1 MREKQTLSKT
11 NETLELELTAFQGP
25 FDLLLHLIREM
36 KVDIHDIPM
45 AEVTEQYMAYIH
57 RMQELELD
65 LIADYLVMAATL
77 IEIKARLLLPIEPDT
92 LEGDFEEDPRQV
104 LVQHLLIYQQFQQ
117 VSDQLEDL
125 QMDRSKQYTGQGQD
139 LSAYQVQIP
148 LLEGELSLDQL
159 LMAMGD
165 VLQREL
171 KRQPLQKDIVQDR
184 VSVADKITFIRQA
197 FEGLDAES
205 GLEFSDLLQSHNR
218 YEIIAT
224 FMAVLEMVRKQEI
237 IFNQASNLTPIE
249 LRKNP
254 KGGI

>member
-1 MREKQTLSKT
+1 MSNT
-11 NETLELELTAFQGP
+11 NEKLELELTAFQGP

-36 KVDIHDIPM
+36 KVDINDIPM
-45 AEVTEQYMAYIH
+45 SEVTEQYMAYIH

-92 LEGDFEEDPRQV
+92 LEGEFEDDPRQV

-117 VSDQLEDL
+117 VSDQLEEL
-125 QMDRSKQYTGQGQD
+125 QFDRSKQFTGQGQD
-139 LSAYQVQIP
+139 LSLYQAQIP
-148 LLEGELSLDQL
+148 LIEGELNLDQL
-159 LMAMGD
+159 LLAMAE

-171 KRQPLQKDIVQDR
+171 KRQPLQKDIVHDR

-197 FEGLDAES
+197 FVEIDNDVGIQFTE
-205 GLEFSDLLQSHNR
+205 LLQSHHR

-237 IFNQASNLTPIE
+237 VFDQPNNLAPIE
-249 LRKNP
+249 LKKNL
-254 KGGI
+254 KGGKEWTQV